1 MNKKATLQYF
11 KIRKII
17 SGPISTHVPGKKIAR
32 VNMAHINIP
41 FPVALLI
48 TLPKLA
54 GIVFYNNK
62 PERVY

>member
-1 MNKKATLQYF
+1 MQYF

-32 VNMAHINIP
+32 VNHRGLNSLWVNMAHINIP

-48 TLPKLA
+48 RLSKLA
-54 GIVFYNNK
+54 GIKILNCFL
-62 PERVY
+62 

>member
-1 MNKKATLQYF
+1 MQYF
-11 KIRKII
+11 KIIKII

-48 TLPKLA
+48 RLSKLA
-54 GIVFYNNK
+54 GIKILNCFL
-62 PERVY
+62 